1 MKIKKRF
8 RDSKGRFIST
18 KNVENIRAF
27 YKENFTEE
35 ERQKINLYKEIRKM
49 EKDVFDQT
57 VKAGAGMIIDKK
69 LMYIGEDATGQSS
82 VQLTTEQRL
91 SAAKKMNSK
100 YKVIDEEGNEKIV
113 RLSEFRDILKGA
125 ISKSKND
132 WINNKKDNPKGV
144 YYRTIVFMDFDSNKN
159 ILSLKLDFEE
169 DIISY

>member
-35 ERQKINLYKEIRKM
+35 DRQKINLYQEIRKM

-69 LMYIGEDATGQSS
+69 LMYIGEDSTGQSS

-113 RLSEFRDILKGA
+113 TLSEFRDILKGA

-132 WINNKKDNPKGV
+132 WINNKKDNPLGV